1 MAPEGGKPNCSV
13 PMRPLSCTVDGES
26 IDADGDDVTYSMSWT
41 LDGDEYTDTST
52 TTHDGDTIDLES
64 GETGEWECTVTPDDG
79 DDEGSE
85 ATATY

>member
-1 MAPEGGKPNCSV
+1 
-13 PMRPLSCTVDGES
+13 
-26 IDADGDDVTYSMSWT
+26 MSWT